1 MNYSAT
7 ENIPRSVRNLFAFLI
22 AVLAACLV
30 TNAQQT
36 SCLRIDGNVSDPSGA
51 AVAQAQVQAGTKK
64 STTDAAG
71 HFVLSCAAPGT
82 LTVEANGFASGT
94 AQIAAS
100 PNGTAH
106 VDIHLAVAAAE
117 TSVQVNADAST
128 PMDTESGASTTTIS
142 DTEVMQLPD
151 DPDDMLQQLQLLAA
165 AGGGGATGATV
176 VVDGFQNGSTMPP
189 KSAIASIRINPDP
202 VSPEYERPNAE
213 GGGRIEI
220 TTKPGLDNY
229 HGAVFFTDS
238 DGSFNATDPF
248 SVTATPAGKR
258 RYGFELGGPIAAKKA
273 GFNLALEKRDID
285 EFNVVNALTL
295 DANQNQVAEH
305 DTVAAPQ
312 RLWIGSARADWMV
325 TDKNI
330 AALSYAA
337 RVNNLGNQGIGGL
350 VLPEAGYSSR
360 VAEYDLRFSNTYT
373 ISPTTLHE
381 THIGYAWKRVQ
392 QTPNSTAPSMQ
403 IAGYFDGGGATS
415 QNLND
420 RERDLEV
427 DEDVM
432 MTRGP
437 HQFKFGAQSIGFFVR
452 NYDPDTFNGA
462 YVFGGGSAPI
472 LDAGNNPT
480 NSTETITPIE
490 QYRRALLGL
499 AGGTP
504 TTYQITTGT
513 PLVPYAQWR
522 LALYGEDTVKLP
534 HRLQVT
540 TGLRYA
546 LQTTPSTFAN
556 FGPRLGLVW
565 APDKESKWAI
575 HLRAGLFSM
584 PIDISD
590 ALQAYRLDGVRQ
602 QQAVV
607 YAPSYANPLTPIPGS
622 IQVGNQWQFTPQF
635 EQIPV
640 SEVGIGIERD
650 LPGHWH
656 PSVWYTEYSAWGD
669 PRSVNVNAPLVA
681 SNSGEP
687 PDPSAALL
695 APRPGAPNFN
705 VFEFQ
710 NSAHNQG
717 GVFWAG
723 IDQKGLKHWTLS
735 LGYWGVH
742 FRTDG
747 DTPQSSYSDQGES
760 ARADW
765 QSSGALVEN
774 DLKFPFKIEWSA
786 EAYWHFD
793 TPYNITTGT
802 DDNGD
807 GEFNDRP
814 SYASVPGDGVYATP
828 FGLMTAN
835 VVNGD
840 VPRNLGTMP
849 VILHAYSNLSRVFD
863 FGSSKDRP
871 RTLTL
876 NARASNL
883 FNHTNVT
890 AVGTVVSSPSLG
902 EGLAAEAARRVELGA
917 RFAF

>member
-1 MNYSAT
+1 MNRSHT
-7 ENIPRSVRNLFAFLI
+7 ENLPRSVRNLFAFLI
-22 AVLAACLV
+22 AFLAATLV
-30 TNAQQT
+30 TNAQQPT
-36 SCLRIDGNVSDPSGA
+36 CLRINGNVSDPSGA
-51 AVAQAQVQAGTKK
+51 AIAGALVQAGTRK
-64 STTDAAG
+64 TQTDAAG
-71 HFVLSCAAPGT
+71 HFVLNCAAPGT
-82 LTVEANGFASGT
+82 LTVEANGFAPGT
-94 AQIAAS
+94 TQVAAS
-100 PNGTAH
+100 PNGIAH
-106 VDIHLAVAAAE
+106 VDLHLAVAAAE
-117 TSVQVNADAST
+117 TSVQVNAEATT
-128 PMDTESGASTTTIS
+128 PMDTETGASTTQLSTN
-142 DTEVMQLPD
+142 EVLQLPD

-165 AGGGGATGATV
+165 AGGGGASGATV

-258 RYGFELGGPIAAKKA
+258 RYGFELGGPIVARKA

-295 DANQNQVAEH
+295 DASQNQVAEH

-337 RVNNLGNQGIGGL
+337 RVNSLGNQGIGGL

-381 THIGYAWKRVQ
+381 THIGYTWKRTQ
-392 QTPNSTAPSMQ
+392 QTPNSPDPSVEV
-403 IAGYFDGGGATS
+403 AGYFNGGGASS

-427 DEDVM
+427 DDDVM

-437 HQFKFGAQSIGFFVR
+437 HQFKFGAQSIGFFVH

-462 YVFGGGSAPI
+462 YVFGGGSAPV
-472 LDAGNNPT
+472 LDAGNDPT
-480 NSTETITPIE
+480 SATETITPIE

-504 TTYQITTGT
+504 TTYQVTSGT

-546 LQTTPSTFAN
+546 LQTTPSTFSN
-556 FGPRLGLVW
+556 FGPRLGLAW
-565 APDKESKWAI
+565 APDKDSKWAI
-575 HLRAGLFSM
+575 HLRGGLFSM

-590 ALQAYRLDGVRQ
+590 ALEAYRLDGVRQ

-607 YAPSYANPLTPIPGS
+607 YAPNYADPLTPVPGS
-622 IQVGNQWQFTPQF
+622 IQVGNRWQFTPEF

-640 SEVGIGIERD
+640 SEIGIGIERD

-656 PSVWYTEYSAWGD
+656 PSAWYTEYSAWGD
-669 PRSVNVNAPLVA
+669 PRTVNINAPLIA
-681 SNSGEP
+681 SSSGAP

-695 APRPGAPNFN
+695 APRPGAPNLN
-705 VFEFQ
+705 VFDFQ

-723 IDQKGLKHWTLS
+723 VDQKGLKHWTFS
-735 LGYWGVH
+735 IGYWGVH

-814 SYASVPGDGVYATP
+814 SYASAPGDGVYSTP
-828 FGLMTAN
+828 FGLMTTN

-863 FGSSKDRP
+863 FSSSKDRP